1 MTYEIEGT
9 LYSKKAKQQ
18 VTEKFAKQEFVIVT
32 QEQYPQHISLQCVND
47 KCDLLKG
54 IAKDSLVKVSFN
66 LNGKPFKNKQGE
78 EVVFTNLNAYKI
90 EVISKGTEQQTT
102 PPPAKKT
109 PPPAADLP
117 NDTDDLP
124 F

>member
-1 MTYEIEGT
+1 M
-9 LYSKKAKQQ
+9 YSKKAKQQ
-18 VTEKFAKQEFVIVT
+18 VTEKFAKQEFIILT
-32 QEQYPQHISLQCVND
+32 QDQYPQHIALQCVND

-54 IAKDSLVKVSFN
+54 IGKDDLIKVTFN
-66 LNGKPFKNKQGE
+66 LNGKPFTNKQGV
-78 EVVFTNLNAYKI
+78 EVVMTNLNAYKI
-90 EVISKGTEQQTT
+90 ESLSKGTEQQTT

-117 NDTDDLP
+117 KDDEDLP